1 MKENVIMKKASYL
14 FMQINKEPK
23 STEYQKELA
32 VENISETSVEMDS
45 GVDADLDELDLFDE
59 GLYDNKEPEQ
69 IANEIRMAKENE
81 EYNKLNMFGE
91 NVYSDKGSDTSD
103 NSIKYPE
110 VLADKEFRVSR
121 KEALTSVEVKSP
133 FIVGKKNSKKAAI
146 EEDDVVY
153 KTIPKIS
160 FREGRR
166 AKVIGYVRAD
176 KRIKRKRVREKNVI
190 GMLNYDFPVYKK
202 EGFNR
207 DLVGYIKT
215 ESDNSDFDSY
225 IKVSKSNIGM
235 KLLILLLVIG
245 LGIGISQ
252 IKLPEGWNFENM
264 TLFLTEQNI
273 IRNNINVNIV
283 HDEVMVVGEHGNTFT
298 MQIAGDDN
306 ISVEFIGMCGN
317 QELFRTTQ
325 YNIDKVAESD
335 IFSGIDIKN
344 IANESN
350 CVLITNVYKAGK
362 YVGKLESQFKVII
375 E

>member
-32 VENISETSVEMDS
+32 VENIAETSVEMDS

-81 EYNKLNMFGE
+81 EYNKLNMFGD
-91 NVYSDKGSDTSD
+91 NVYSDKGSYNSD

-166 AKVIGYVRAD
+166 AKVIGYVRVD

-225 IKVSKSNIGM
+225 IKVSKSNIGV

-273 IRNNINVNIV
+273 IRNNINTLYIKYNAPYRINI
-283 HDEVMVVGEHGNTFT
+283 
-298 MQIAGDDN
+298 
-306 ISVEFIGMCGN
+306 
-317 QELFRTTQ
+317 R
-325 YNIDKVAESD
+325 
-335 IFSGIDIKN
+335 
-344 IANESN
+344 
-350 CVLITNVYKAGK
+350 
-362 YVGKLESQFKVII
+362 
-375 E
+375 